1 MDLRAG
7 HRRPPFP
14 ALPRLSRRAALAAP
28 AFALG
33 LPSCASVPLPAGLP
47 AGRPRLLATPA
58 EVAGLP
64 ARLAAHETGRRWRDA
79 LLREAGRLLAQP
91 PVERKFEPR
100 RPVLLPTSREVL
112 KRVENL
118 GVAWLLTKDQRFA
131 RRIGAELEAACAF
144 PSWNPSHFLDVAEM
158 AMAVSLAVD
167 WCHDALDPAIRAR
180 AIGTLVSHALEPG
193 LAEFRRASFWTRA
206 THNWA
211 LVCAGGLVA
220 ASIVAAEAAP
230 ELAGTVLDASIATAR
245 AAFASYGPDGGW
257 DEGPGYWDYA
267 TQYAVFLCATLESA
281 FGHDFGLGASPG
293 FARTGLF
300 RLHMEGPTGLSF
312 NFGDNPETPRA
323 TPALM
328 WLARRFGNPI
338 DAWTI
343 GRVAS
348 VTGTGVLWFDP
359 PRGGPARLGIPRVA
373 RFGRVEAA
381 TLRDAWEEKAARFV
395 ALKAGDN
402 GANHSNLD
410 IGSFVLDAGGERFA
424 MELGPDDYSLP
435 GYFSGA
441 RRYGWYRTST
451 RGQNTLLV
459 DGAEQPLRASARL
472 LGALEAPGFARAVA
486 DLGPAY
492 PRARSALRGAAILGA
507 RGMLLA
513 DDIDLPEGAR
523 LRWQMHTRASV
534 QVDGASAT
542 LARGATTL
550 HARILEPAGASF
562 VVEPA
567 TMPAPENPN
576 AGISRLCV
584 DMPGG
589 AGLRV
594 RIAFAAGAPPDEA
607 ELAPGLRKLRDWLG

>member
-1 MDLRAG
+1 MLQGPMPQGLRAQ
-7 HRRPPFP
+7 
-14 ALPRLSRRAALAAP
+14 
-28 AFALG
+28 
-33 LPSCASVPLPAGLP
+33 
-47 AGRPRLLATPA
+47 RPRLLATRSEIA
-58 EVAGLP
+58 ALP
-64 ARLAAHETGRRWRDA
+64 ARLAGDDLGRRWRDA
-79 LLREAGRLLAQP
+79 LLREAERLLRQP
-91 PVERKFEPR
+91 PVERRFEAR

-112 KRVENL
+112 KRIENL
-118 GVAWLLTKDQRFA
+118 GVAWLLTADRRFA
-131 RRIGAELEAACAF
+131 ARIGAELDVVCAF

-158 AMAVSLAVD
+158 AMGVSLALD
-167 WCHDALDPAIRAR
+167 WCHDALDPAILAR
-180 AIGTLVSHALEPG
+180 ATEALVSHALQPG
-193 LAEFRRASFWTRA
+193 LAEFRRSAFWTRA

-220 ASIVAAEAAP
+220 ASIAAAEAAP

-267 TQYAVFLCATLESA
+267 TQYAVFLCASLESA
-281 FGHDFGLGASPG
+281 FGHDFGLGATPG

-300 RLHMEGPTGLSF
+300 RLHLEGPTGLTF

-343 GRVAS
+343 GRAAS
-348 VTGTGVLWFDP
+348 VAGTGVLWFEP
-359 PRGGPARLGIPRVA
+359 PRGGPARLGIPRLA

-402 GANHSNLD
+402 AANHSNLD

-424 MELGPDDYSLP
+424 VELGPDDYALP
-435 GYFSGA
+435 GYFAGA
-441 RRYGWYRTST
+441 RRYAWYRNAT

-459 DGAEQPLRASARL
+459 DGEDQPLRAAARL
-472 LGALEAPGFARAVA
+472 VGTAESPGFARAVA

-492 PRARSALRGAAILGA
+492 PRAGAALRGVALAGA
-507 RGMLLA
+507 RGILVA
-513 DDIDLPEGAR
+513 DDIDLNEGR
-523 LRWQMHTRASV
+523 NLRWQMHTRAV
-534 QVDGASAT
+534 VAVAGAMAT
-542 LARGATTL
+542 LTGRDAIL

-562 VVEPA
+562 VVESAARP
-567 TMPAPENPN
+567 PPENAN
-576 AGISRLCV
+576 AGISVLRV
-584 DMPGG
+584 DLAGRP
-589 AGLRV
+589 GLRLRV
-594 RIAFAAGAPPDEA
+594 AFAAGAPPDQMEF
-607 ELAPGLRKLRDWLG
+607 APGLRPVRDWLA

>member
-1 MDLRAG
+1 MPQGLRAQ
-7 HRRPPFP
+7 
-14 ALPRLSRRAALAAP
+14 
-28 AFALG
+28 
-33 LPSCASVPLPAGLP
+33 
-47 AGRPRLLATPA
+47 RPRLLATQSEIA
-58 EVAGLP
+58 ALP
-64 ARLAAHETGRRWRDA
+64 ARLAGDDLGRRWRDA
-79 LLREAGRLLAQP
+79 LLREAERLLRQP
-91 PVERKFEPR
+91 PVERRFEAR

-112 KRVENL
+112 KRIENL
-118 GVAWLLTKDQRFA
+118 GVAWLLTADRRFA
-131 RRIGAELEAACAF
+131 ARIGAELDIVCAF

-158 AMAVSLAVD
+158 AMGVSLALD
-167 WCHDALDPAIRAR
+167 WCYDALDPAILAR
-180 AIGTLVSHALEPG
+180 ATEALVSHALQPG
-193 LAEFRRASFWTRA
+193 LAEFRRAAFWTRA

-220 ASIVAAEAAP
+220 ASIAAAEAAP

-267 TQYAVFLCATLESA
+267 TQYAVFLCASLESA
-281 FGHDFGLGASPG
+281 FGHDFGLGATPG

-300 RLHMEGPTGLSF
+300 RLHMEGPTGLTF

-343 GRVAS
+343 GRAAS
-348 VTGTGVLWFDP
+348 VAGTGVLWFEP

-402 GANHSNLD
+402 AANHSNLD

-424 MELGPDDYSLP
+424 VELGPDDYALP
-435 GYFSGA
+435 GYFAGA
-441 RRYGWYRTST
+441 RRYAWYRNAT

-459 DGAEQPLRASARL
+459 DGEDQPLRAAARL
-472 LGALEAPGFARAVA
+472 VGTAESPGFARAVA

-492 PRARSALRGAAILGA
+492 PRAGAALRGVALAGA
-507 RGMLLA
+507 RGILVA
-513 DDIDLPEGAR
+513 DDIDLNEGR
-523 LRWQMHTRASV
+523 NLRWQMHTRAV
-534 QVDGASAT
+534 VAVAGAMAT
-542 LARGATTL
+542 LTGRDAIL

-562 VVEPA
+562 VVESAARP
-567 TMPAPENPN
+567 PPENAN
-576 AGISRLCV
+576 AGISVLRV
-584 DMPGG
+584 DLAGRP
-589 AGLRV
+589 GLRLRV
-594 RIAFAAGAPPDEA
+594 AFAAGAPPDQMEF
-607 ELAPGLRKLRDWLG
+607 APGLRPVRDWLA